1 MRRVIPAIVLSAIG
15 FYFVWQYEPGAAD
28 DVVAQPPPTV
38 IPSTPAP
45 TTSSSSSSGTT
56 STPVE
61 TTKTVQ
67 GSAERNPHG
76 TVQVQV
82 TFTGDKITGVRFL
95 RLPDTGPS
103 RMAGPLLVQETL
115 REQSAQVDT
124 VSGATQTSDSYVKSL
139 QAAIDAKGA

>member
-1 MRRVIPAIVLSAIG
+1 MRRVIPAIALSAIG
-15 FYFVWQYEPGAAD
+15 FYFVWQYEPGTAD

-38 IPSTPAP
+38 LPSTPSSP
-45 TTSSSSSSGTT
+45 TTTSSGT
-56 STPVE
+56 STPTQ

-82 TFTGDKITGVRFL
+82 TFTGDKITNVQFL

-115 REQSAQVDT
+115 QAQSAQVDT
-124 VSGATQTSDSYVKSL
+124 VSGATQTSYSYVKSL

>member
-15 FYFVWQYEPGAAD
+15 FYFVWQYEPGAD
-28 DVVAQPPPTV
+28 GDVVAQPPPAV

-45 TTSSSSSSGTT
+45 ATSSSPGTT
-56 STPVE
+56 STPTA

-82 TFTGDKITGVRFL
+82 TFTGDKITGVQFL

-103 RMAGPLLVQETL
+103 RMAAPQLVQETL
-115 REQSAQVDT
+115 QAQSAQVDT